1 MQRKRR
7 LLGNADNH
15 TKPKTFELKTAGS
28 PKKQR
33 TKKKLIREEKEEKDK
48 SKKPKLPEKA
58 FTTRRHGDATFRGI
72 LTTHESRN
80 VGNVGPREF
89 GATVPDIGPKR
100 PKSLRCTH

>member
-1 MQRKRR
+1 LRTENRRK
-7 LLGNADNH
+7 
-15 TKPKTFELKTAGS
+15 

-33 TKKKLIREEKEEKDK
+33 TKKKLTREEKEENDK
-48 SKKPKLPEKA
+48 SEKPKPSNPTDASPPEASGKS
-58 FTTRRHGDATFRGI
+58 FHNPTSRRRDLRGI